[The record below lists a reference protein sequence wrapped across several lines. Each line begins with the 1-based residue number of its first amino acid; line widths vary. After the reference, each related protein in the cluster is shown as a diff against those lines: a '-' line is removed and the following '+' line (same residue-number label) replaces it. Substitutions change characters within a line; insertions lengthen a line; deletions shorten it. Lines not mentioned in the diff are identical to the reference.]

1 MIYLFRFSHLYPL
14 LLMVSLLPFN
24 PLQAQNNSTALSGY
38 IKDADTG
45 ETLIAANIALLETNR
60 GTTTNTLGYYTLTNL
75 RPGSYTLAVSYI
87 GYRPF
92 SMELSL
98 ETGETRRLDIELEP
112 EILSGEEIVVES
124 TREQEA
130 LKNIGRAQIT
140 TQIIKELPAIF
151 EADVFRSIQFL
162 PGVKAA
168 SDFSSGLYIRGGSPD
183 QTLILLDRTTV
194 YNPSHFFGFFS
205 TFNPDAIKDVRLYK
219 GGYPPEY
226 GGRLGSVLSIYNK
239 DGNRNETQATATLGM
254 LASRAAIE
262 GPIPNGSYMFAMRRS
277 TLEPLL
283 GALRSNN
290 GNIPS
295 LFYFLDT
302 NGKLNL
308 DIGANDKFSLA
319 FYSGKDRVDFPFGE
333 DAEFKLHYGNQ
344 TISGNWTHIFNETTF
359 SNFVVTGSRYFNFP
373 TFEVAGTPFKRDNNI
388 YDLSVKADVEYLPN
402 EKHTASTGIWAGVFT
417 FRIQDQFDS
426 QNTFGQ
432 RIHAQYASWYIQDEW
447 RPNDQ
452 WKLLGGLRIN
462 TFSDGSYLRLEPRLS
477 AEYLRWNRLRLQA
490 AYGRYNQFFTLI
502 TNEAFSGFDLWLTSD
517 KGIKPAYGDQFILGL
532 KTIPFQGYGI
542 DIEGYYRTMNDLFE
556 LDPFLPDAA
565 GLAYADLFRFGEG
578 SAYGLE
584 ILFEKRQGRLTGYLG
599 YTWGYTWRKFPGFN
613 TDPSTRLAPGE
624 TAPGR
629 FYPPKYDRRHDVNLI
644 LNYTLSSKWKLTG
657 AWVYATGQ
665 AYTQV
670 LGRYALL
677 DDPFGAS
684 ESNNN
689 AFTVGKVNA
698 SRLASY
704 HRMDFSAQRSGSF
717 FGMQTLFQ
725 LQIINVYNRR
735 NVWFQNF
742 NFDKNPVQKTDVTLL
757 PIIPAI
763 SITFNSPK

>member
-1 MIYLFRFSHLYPL
+1 MLYLIRIFALSA
-14 LLMVSLLPFN
+14 SLLIVNALTVKPV
-24 PLQAQNNSTALSGY
+24 QAQNNTAALSGY

-45 ETLIAANIALLETNR
+45 ETLIAANIALLEIDR

-75 RPGSYTLAVSYI
+75 QPGTYTLAVSYI
-87 GYRPF
+87 GYQSF
-92 SMELSL
+92 SIKLNL
-98 ETGETRRLDIELEP
+98 ATGETQRFDIELNP
-112 EILSGEEIVVES
+112 KVLSGEEVVVES

-140 TQIIKELPAIF
+140 TQTIKELPAIF
-151 EADVFRSIQFL
+151 EADVFRSIQYL

-239 DGNRNETQATATLGM
+239 DGNRNQTQATVTLGM

-262 GPIPNGSYMFAMRRS
+262 GPIPKGSYMFAMRRS

-283 GALRSNN
+283 GALRASID
-290 GNIPS
+290 NIPS

-302 NGKLNL
+302 NGKLSV
-308 DIGANDKFSLA
+308 DIGVNDKLSMA
-319 FYSGKDRVDFPFGE
+319 FYSGKDRVDFPFGD
-333 DAEFKLHYGNQ
+333 DAEFKLNYGNQ
-344 TISGNWTHIFNETTF
+344 TISGNWTHIFNEMTF

-373 TFEVAGTPFKRDNNI
+373 NFEIAGTPFKRDNNI
-388 YDLSVKADVEYLPN
+388 YDLSLKADIEYLPN
-402 EKHTASTGIWAGVFT
+402 EKHSASTGIWAGVFT
-417 FRIQDQFDS
+417 FRIQDQFDG

-447 RPNDQ
+447 RPIEQ
-452 WKLLGGLRIN
+452 WKLLGGLRVN
-462 TFSDGSYLRLEPRLS
+462 TFSDGSYIRIEPRIS
-477 AEYLRWNRLRLQA
+477 AEYLRWNRMRLQI

-517 KGIKPAYGDQFILGL
+517 QGIKPAFGDQFILGV
-532 KTIPFQGYGI
+532 KTIPFKGYGL
-542 DIEGYYRTMNDLFE
+542 DIEGYYRTMKDLFE
-556 LDPFLPDAA
+556 LDPFLLDAA
-565 GLAYADLFRFGEG
+565 GLAYPDLFRFGEG
-578 SAYGLE
+578 SAYGVE
-584 ILFEKRQGRLTGYLG
+584 ILFEKRQGYFTGYLG

-613 TDPSTRLAPGE
+613 TDPTIQLSSGE
-624 TAPGR
+624 TAKAR

-644 LNYTLSSKWKLTG
+644 LNYSISPKWKLTG

-665 AYTQV
+665 AYTKV

-684 ESNNN
+684 EFNN

-698 SRLASY
+698 SRLPSY
-704 HRMDFSAQRSGSF
+704 HRMDFSAQRTGSL
-717 FGMQTLFQ
+717 FGIQTLLQ

-742 NFDKNPVQKTDVTLL
+742 DFDENPVEQTDVTLL

-763 SITFNSPK
+763 SITFNYPK